1 MDSLFFAADD
11 YEDERMWAAKKET
24 SNPLSSR
31 QDVVAE
37 LNTLLGALDKQFVPG
52 SSRISLGDTCAHYAT
67 DIAEMEGLSRALW
80 GLFPLLASGDSTPYS
95 DKYITAIKQ
104 GTDPQSAGYWG
115 ETAPYDQ
122 RLVEMAAYG
131 LGLALLQDRLTD
143 CFSEREVQNLHAWLN
158 QITDA
163 QMPDSNW
170 NYFAI
175 MVQLGFKRAGLPFDQ
190 SAIDRRFALMDAYY
204 LGDGWYSDG
213 VGRPKDYYISMAF
226 HFYGLIY
233 ATLSGDEARAAVL
246 RDRARQFA
254 EDFIYL
260 SAADGASIPFGRSLT
275 YRFAMAAFW
284 SAVAFS
290 ELEVFTP
297 GIVKGVILRHLRW
310 WQQQPILDRDGIL
323 TLGFAY
329 PNLAMCE
336 DYNAPGS
343 PYWALKTY
351 LILALKEDHPF
362 WQAEEQPLPKRA
374 EKHLIPNAQQMLIHA
389 DDSQHATLL
398 TAGQLELNNY
408 VNTEAKYT
416 KFAYSSRFGFTIERG
431 RYGIKH
437 AACDSMLLL
446 SDGDNYFRGRR
457 DCDEVRVDENF
468 IFSRWSPWKDVQ
480 IDTWLVPFG
489 EWHLRL
495 HRIDSARKLQT
506 VEGGFAV
513 IKTAHRLQGRGSVLN
528 AQNGSSVIVDLSP
541 AMARQPDSIVTPP
554 NSSVMFAECAS
565 IPVLTTE
572 IPVGE
577 SWLCCAVTASGE
589 QKNYAVTPRLN
600 INNNQV
606 VIHEPGSERHLTF
619 LI

>member
-1 MDSLFFAADD
+1 
-11 YEDERMWAAKKET
+11 MWAANKEK

-31 QDVVAE
+31 QDIVAS
-37 LNTLLGALDKQFVPG
+37 LNTLLSALDKAFAPG
-52 SSRISLGDTCAHYAT
+52 SSRFSLGETCAHYST
-67 DIAEMEGLSRALW
+67 DIAQMEGLSRALW
-80 GLFPLLASGDSTPYS
+80 GLFPLLASGDASPFCE
-95 DKYITAIKQ
+95 KYLTAIKL
-104 GTDPQSAGYWG
+104 GTDPHSDGYWG
-115 ETAPYDQ
+115 ETGPYDQ

-131 LGLALLQDRLTD
+131 LGLALLGDKLTAH
-143 CFSEREVQNLHAWLN
+143 FTGREVINLHAWLN
-158 QITDA
+158 QITHA

-175 MVQLGFKRAGLPFDQ
+175 MVQLGFKRAGLPYDQ
-190 SAIDRRFALMDAYY
+190 TAIDRRFAMMEAYY

-213 VGRPKDYYISMAF
+213 PGRPKDYYISMAF

-233 ATLSGDEARAAVL
+233 ATLSGDEERAQVL
-246 RDRARQFA
+246 RARSRLFA
-254 EDFIYL
+254 EDFIYW
-260 SAADGASIPFGRSLT
+260 SAADGASVPFGRSLT
-275 YRFAMAAFW
+275 YRFAMVAFW

-290 ELEVFTP
+290 GLEVFTP
-297 GIVKGVILRHLRW
+297 GIVKGIVLRHLRW
-310 WQQQPILDRDGIL
+310 WQQQPITDRDGIL

-351 LILALKEDHPF
+351 LVLAMPEDHPF
-362 WQAEEQPLPKRA
+362 WQAEEQPLPALSEKRV
-374 EKHLIPNAQQMLIHA
+374 IPHAQQILMHA
-389 DDSQHATLL
+389 GQSQHVTLL

-457 DCDEVRVDENF
+457 DCDAVRVDENF
-468 IFSRWSPWKDVQ
+468 IFSHWSPWHDVQ

-495 HRIDSARKLQT
+495 HRINSARTLQT

-513 IKTAHRLQGRGSVLN
+513 IKTAHRLQARGCVLN
-528 AQNGSSVIVDLSP
+528 AENGSSVIVDLSRDLS
-541 AMARQPDSIVTPP
+541 RQPDSIVTPP
-554 NSSVMFAECAS
+554 NSSVMFAQCAS
-565 IPVLTTE
+565 IPVLATQ
-572 IPVGE
+572 IPAGE

-589 QKNYAVTPRLN
+589 QKNYAVTPQLK

-606 VIHEPGSERHLTF
+606 VIHEPGSERQLSF
-619 LI
+619 FI